1 MCNSI
6 LVQQNLTV
14 NIMKKFGKWAAFVVI
29 ALILLVIISI
39 AYIVLALPDVGH
51 PENITIAITP
61 QRIARGQYLANNVAL
76 CMDCHSQRDWSKPI
90 GEIAPDK
97 LGAGG
102 DDFDASAGIPGDIF
116 VPNITPYR
124 LKGWTDGE
132 IFRAITT
139 GERKDGSAIFPFMP
153 WPNFA
158 QMSREDLYSIIAYLR
173 TLHPIKTADYPKRKL
188 DFPTNILVHLMP
200 QKADLGHVPALS
212 DTVNYGHYLV
222 TAASC
227 GFCHS
232 QSEKGNPI
240 AGMELAGGVKF
251 QMGDKTVTS
260 ANITPDKGTGIGNW
274 TEETFLQRFKSFR
287 DTSKGHKPS
296 LAMSPMPWYDY
307 SGMTETDIKA
317 IYTYLRTVK
326 PVRNKTAGL

>member
-1 MCNSI
+1 
-6 LVQQNLTV
+6 
-14 NIMKKFGKWAAFVVI
+14 MKKFLKWTVYTVISVILIAVI
-29 ALILLVIISI
+29 AVSYITLCLPNVGKPEDTKI
-39 AYIVLALPDVGH
+39 AV
-51 PENITIAITP
+51 TP
-61 QRIARGQYLANNVAL
+61 KRVARGKYLANHVAL

-90 GEIAPDK
+90 GEITQDK

-102 DDFDASAGIPGDIF
+102 DDFDASAGIPGDIY

-124 LKGWTDGE
+124 LKYWTDGE

-139 GERKDGSAIFPFMP
+139 GERKDGTAIFPFMP

-188 DFPTNILVHLMP
+188 DFPVSILVNLMP
-200 QKADLGHVPALS
+200 QKASLGQIPPVS
-212 DTVNYGHYLV
+212 DTVDYGKYLV
-222 TAASC
+222 TSASC
-227 GFCHS
+227 NFCHS
-232 QSEKGNPI
+232 QANNGKPI
-240 AGMELAGGVKF
+240 PGLEFAGGMKF

-260 ANITPDKGTGIGNW
+260 ANITPDKETGIGNW
-274 TEETFLQRFKSFR
+274 TQEAFLQRFKSFR

-296 LAMSPMPWYDY
+296 LATSPMPWYDY

-326 PVRNKTAGL
+326 PVSNRVANL